1 MEEEKDDDE
10 LSLEYQDE
18 DLKEKSESLDDDFEF
33 EPPEENKAKKLN
45 VNNIFIVIAVAIL
58 LIILIIFFV
67 SKVTKTK
74 KKENAQ
80 LDKAGTKFIP
90 NIEISQKELP
100 FDFSD
105 DEPNEFDNTEKENPK
120 TSKKK
125 NNSDDILN
133 DLPEDFKMPEP
144 GVAPVSVS
152 GGNGSGSSYKSDRP
166 DTRNSNSI
174 RKIEGIAGQESMGN
188 STNSAKNQSIIAD
201 AMNGY
206 YRSAN
211 NPNLSNSN
219 SQMSKEDYI
228 ANLLKQSQ
236 AISQSAYGSY
246 GQQNQN
252 PSQYSQTNK
261 ESFYSNQTNNAGQGQ
276 YLSYASLWDG
286 TIITGALVTAINTD
300 NPGVVIVRVTENVYS
315 SYDSS
320 FLLIPEGTL
329 LYATYNSSVSYG
341 QNRVQI
347 AWNLMIRPDGYRI
360 ELGNMNGV
368 DSQGMSGTKGFATN
382 HPFETLKALGL
393 VAMFSIIQTELTN
406 EINTQNN
413 EYIQNSMSDVYSE
426 ASKLGNKIVERA
438 LDIKPTIK
446 IKQGTV
452 IKFITNTPLELPP
465 VKVNQVNRKYV
476 RTN

>member
-1 MEEEKDDDE
+1 MEDE
-10 LSLEYQDE
+10 TNEDNLSLEYE
-18 DLKEKSESLDDDFEF
+18 SENLAESAGSLSDDFEF
-33 EPPEENKAKKLN
+33 EPPEENEAKKLN
-45 VNNIFIVIAVAIL
+45 VNNIFIVLLIAVFLIIL
-58 LIILIIFFV
+58 LIVFV

-74 KKENAQ
+74 KKESIE
-80 LDKAGTKFIP
+80 LEKAGTKFIP
-90 NIEISQKELP
+90 DIEFSKNDIP
-100 FDFSD
+100 FDFPD
-105 DEPNEFDNTEKENPK
+105 DEEEVIESEEPKEVDN
-120 TSKKK
+120 
-125 NNSDDILN
+125 ILK
-133 DLPEDFKMPEP
+133 DLPDEFKQPESS
-144 GVAPVSVS
+144 VAPIVTSSGS
-152 GGNGSGSSYKSDRP
+152 GGGNYKSDRP

-174 RKIEGIAGQESMGN
+174 RKIEGIAGQEN
-188 STNSAKNQSIIAD
+188 SGSSQSNQSIIAN
-201 AMNGY
+201 AMSGNYGGSSSY
-206 YRSAN
+206 SRN
-211 NPNLSNSN
+211 QVQ
-219 SQMSKEDYI
+219 QMNREDYI
-228 ANLLKQSQ
+228 ASIMKQSQ
-236 AISQSAYGSY
+236 SVNQAAYESY
-246 GQQNQN
+246 GQKNQSA
-252 PSQYSQTNK
+252 SQFSQANK
-261 ESFYSNQTNNAGQGQ
+261 ESFYNNASNNAGQGE

-300 NPGVVIVRVTENVYS
+300 NPGVVIARVTENVYS

-393 VAMFSIIQTELTN
+393 VAMFSIIQTEITN
-406 EINTQNN
+406 DINGQNN
-413 EYIQNSMSDVYSE
+413 QYLQNSMSDVYSE
-426 ASKLGNKIVERA
+426 ASKLGNKIVDRA
-438 LDIKPTIK
+438 LDIKPTIR

>member
-1 MEEEKDDDE
+1 MEEENEDDG
-10 LSLEYQDE
+10 LALEYQNE
-18 DLKEKSESLDDDFEF
+18 DLKEESVTLDDDFEF

-45 VNNIFIVIAVAIL
+45 VNNIFIVIGVAIL
-58 LIILIIFFV
+58 LIMFLIFFV

-74 KKENAQ
+74 KKENAE

-90 NIEISQKELP
+90 NIEISQKEYP
-100 FDFSD
+100 FDFSK
-105 DEPNEFDNTEKENPK
+105 DEPAKDNTKNENLKNPK
-120 TSKKK
+120 KS
-125 NNSDDILN
+125 SDDILN
-133 DLPEDFKMPEP
+133 DLPEEFKMPEP
-144 GVAPVSVS
+144 SAAPISVT
-152 GGNGSGSSYKSDRP
+152 GGSNNNSSYKSDRP

-174 RKIEGIAGQESMGN
+174 RNIEGILGQEYTEN
-188 STNSAKNQSIIAD
+188 SINNRSLIAG

-206 YRSAN
+206 YKSGNIA
-211 NPNLSNSN
+211 SNGIATN
-219 SQMSKEDYI
+219 QMSREDYI
-228 ANLLKQSQ
+228 ANILKQSQ
-236 AISQSAYGSY
+236 TINQSAYSNY

-252 PSQYSQTNK
+252 NSQISQTNK
-261 ESFYSNQTNNAGQGQ
+261 ESFYNNSVNSVGDGQ

-286 TIITGALVTAINTD
+286 TIITGALITAINTD
-300 NPGVVIVRVTENVYS
+300 NPGIVIARVTENVYS

-347 AWNLMIRPDGYRI
+347 AWNLMIRPDGYRL

-368 DSQGMSGTKGFATN
+368 DSQGMSGTKGFVTN

-393 VAMFSIIQTELTN
+393 VAMFSIIQTEISN
-406 EINTQNN
+406 EIKTQNN

-426 ASKLGNKIVERA
+426 ASKLGNKIVDRA
-438 LDIKPTIK
+438 LDIKPTVK

-465 VKVNQVNRKYV
+465 VKVNQVNKKYI

>member
-1 MEEEKDDDE
+1 MEDE
-10 LSLEYQDE
+10 NNEDLSLEYNSE
-18 DLKEKSESLDDDFEF
+18 DLKESSELMDDDFEF

-45 VNNIFIVIAVAIL
+45 VNNIFIVIGVAFL
-58 LIILIIFFV
+58 LVILIIVSV
-67 SKVTKTK
+67 SKMTKIR
-74 KKENAQ
+74 KKESAE

-90 NIEISQKELP
+90 DIKIIEKDAP
-100 FDFSD
+100 FPFLDDSD
-105 DEPNEFDNTEKENPK
+105 DDYVEENPK
-120 TSKKK
+120 K
-125 NNSDDILN
+125 NSEDIIN
-133 DLPEDFKMPEP
+133 DLPDDFKMPEP
-144 GVAPVSVS
+144 GVAPVSVT
-152 GGNGSGSSYKSDRP
+152 GGGTSTTAYKSDRP

-174 RKIEGIAGQESMGN
+174 RKIEGIAGQEYNGSSSN
-188 STNSAKNQSIIAD
+188 NQSLIAD

-206 YRSAN
+206 YGSRTSSTG
-211 NPNLSNSN
+211 SNAAS
-219 SQMSKEDYI
+219 SMSREDYI
-228 ANLLKQSQ
+228 ASILKQSQ
-236 AISQSAYGSY
+236 SVNQDSY
-246 GQQNQN
+246 GNYRQNQN
-252 PSQYSQTNK
+252 ASQLSQTNK
-261 ESFYSNQTNNAGQGQ
+261 ESFYSNSVNNAGQGQ
-276 YLSYASLWDG
+276 FLSYASLWDG

-300 NPGVVIVRVTENVYS
+300 NPGVVIARVTENVYS

-382 HPFETLKALGL
+382 HPFETMKALGL
-393 VAMFSIIQTELTN
+393 VAMFSIIQTEISN
-406 EINTQNN
+406 DIKAQNN

-426 ASKLGNKIVERA
+426 ASKLGNKIVDRA
-438 LDIKPTIK
+438 LDIKPTIR

-452 IKFITNTPLELPP
+452 VKFITNTPLELPP

>member
-1 MEEEKDDDE
+1 MDEEKNDDD

-58 LIILIIFFV
+58 LVILIIFFV
-67 SKVTKTK
+67 SKVTKIK
-74 KKENAQ
+74 KKENAE

-90 NIEISQKELP
+90 NIEISQKDLS
-100 FDFSD
+100 FDFVD
-105 DEPNEFDNTEKENPK
+105 DEPNEFNNTEKENPK
-120 TSKKK
+120 NSKKK

-133 DLPEDFKMPEP
+133 NLPDEFKMPEP
-144 GVAPVSVS
+144 GTAPISVTNAS
-152 GGNGSGSSYKSDRP
+152 ASSYKSDRP

-174 RKIEGIAGQESMGN
+174 RKIEGIAGQEYKEN
-188 STNSAKNQSIIAD
+188 SKTNQSIIAD

-206 YRSAN
+206 YRNSSN
-211 NPNLSNSN
+211 TNVSNSN
-219 SQMSKEDYI
+219 PPVSKEEYI
-228 ANLLKQSQ
+228 ANILKQSQ
-236 AISQSAYGSY
+236 AISQSAYSSY
-246 GQQNQN
+246 GQQNQSN
-252 PSQYSQTNK
+252 SQVSQTNK
-261 ESFYSNQTNNAGQGQ
+261 ESFYNNSANNVGQGQ

-300 NPGVVIVRVTENVYS
+300 NPGIVIARVTENVYS

-347 AWNLMIRPDGYRI
+347 AWNLMIRPDGYRL

-426 ASKLGNKIVERA
+426 ASKLGNKIVDRA

-452 IKFITNTPLELPP
+452 IKFITNTPLEIPP

>member
-1 MEEEKDDDE
+1 MEDENNEE
-10 LSLEYQDE
+10 LSFEYSSE
-18 DLKEKSESLDDDFEF
+18 DLKESSELMDDNFEF

-45 VNNIFIVIAVAIL
+45 VNNIFIVIGVAFL
-58 LIILIIFFV
+58 LVILIIVSV
-67 SKVTKTK
+67 SKMTKIR
-74 KKENAQ
+74 KKESAE

-90 NIEISQKELP
+90 DIKITEKDTSFP
-100 FDFSD
+100 FLDDSD
-105 DEPNEFDNTEKENPK
+105 DDYVEENPK
-120 TSKKK
+120 K
-125 NNSDDILN
+125 NSEDIIN
-133 DLPEDFKMPEP
+133 DLPDEFKMPEP
-144 GVAPVSVS
+144 GVAPVSVT
-152 GGNGSGSSYKSDRP
+152 GGETATTTYKSDRP

-174 RKIEGIAGQESMGN
+174 RKIEGIAGQEYNGN
-188 STNSAKNQSIIAD
+188 SFNNQSLIAD

-206 YRSAN
+206 SGNRTSSTE
-211 NPNLSNSN
+211 SNAAS
-219 SQMSKEDYI
+219 SMSREDYI
-228 ANLLKQSQ
+228 ASILKQSQ
-236 AISQSAYGSY
+236 SVNQASY
-246 GQQNQN
+246 GNYGQNQN
-252 PSQYSQTNK
+252 ASQLSQTNK
-261 ESFYSNQTNNAGQGQ
+261 ESFYSNSVNNAGQGQ

-300 NPGVVIVRVTENVYS
+300 NPGVVIARVTENVYS

-382 HPFETLKALGL
+382 HPFETMKALGL
-393 VAMFSIIQTELTN
+393 VAMFSIIQTEISN
-406 EINTQNN
+406 DIKTQNN

-426 ASKLGNKIVERA
+426 ASKLGNKIVDRA
-438 LDIKPTIK
+438 LDIKPTIR

-452 IKFITNTPLELPP
+452 VKFITNTPLELPP
-465 VKVNQVNRKYV
+465 VKVSQVSRKYV